1 MNAPSLSPVRG
12 YLLSNTPA
20 HWTPAD
26 SACRPGTIPYF
37 VVIQIADA
45 TSDPP
50 SADGILA
57 EWWDTLREYLNEE
70 DAWQGGEPFAAHPD
84 SLALY
89 KAIGV

>member
-1 MNAPSLSPVRG
+1 M
-12 YLLSNTPA
+12 
-20 HWTPAD
+20 
-26 SACRPGTIPYF
+26 
-37 VVIQIADA
+37 IQIADA